1 MKLLIIEGPDRCG
14 KNTLIQKFLEQ
25 AENSVVRHW
34 GSAKGETDVDKKIH
48 QYKFFEKEF
57 QLASLRDRF
66 AMPDTMRYP
75 KDIWIWNRSHLGE
88 FVYGT
93 MYRNTQPKEWVFPME
108 QRFGFNTD
116 PSVYLLLLTA
126 PPEFLCKRDD
136 GESFSANEM
145 DKIAELRRFDIAF
158 EESGIV
164 NKLRLDVTND
174 GEYKSKD
181 EIFNQVNKFIFG

>member
-34 GSAKGETDVDKKIH
+34 GSAKGETDADKKIH

-57 QLASLRDRF
+57 RLALLRDQF
-66 AMPDTMRYP
+66 AMPDKVRYP
-75 KDIWIWNRSHLGE
+75 KDIWIWNRAHLGE

-93 MYRNTQPKEWVFPME
+93 LYRNTQPRDWVFPME
-108 QRFGFNTD
+108 KRFGFDTD
-116 PSVYLLLLTA
+116 PSIYLVLLTA
-126 PPEFLCKRDD
+126 PPNFLCKRDD
-136 GESFSANEM
+136 GESFSAKEIN
-145 DKIAELRRFDIAF
+145 KITELRRFDAAF

-164 NKLRLDVTND
+164 NKLRLDVTKD

-181 EIFNQVNKFIFG
+181 EIFDAVNKFVFG

>member
-1 MKLLIIEGPDRCG
+1 
-14 KNTLIQKFLEQ
+14 
-25 AENSVVRHW
+25 
-34 GSAKGETDVDKKIH
+34 
-48 QYKFFEKEF
+48 
-57 QLASLRDRF
+57 
-66 AMPDTMRYP
+66 MPDTMRYP